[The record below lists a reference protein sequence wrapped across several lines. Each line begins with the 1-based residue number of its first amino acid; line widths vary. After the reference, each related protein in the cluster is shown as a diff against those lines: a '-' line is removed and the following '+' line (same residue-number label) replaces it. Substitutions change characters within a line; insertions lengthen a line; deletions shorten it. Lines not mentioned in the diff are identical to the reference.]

1 MRTLHRNRFG
11 AGSIHETHNLI
22 ALFKRIPAQIV
33 VALFYGMHYDI
44 HVSQVGIQNS
54 PEGRRMERIYAHAPK
69 YSNEVEHLY
78 SYVQVITACTASFA
92 HGANDVGNAVG
103 IWAGM
108 YAAWSKGTPSQAKED
123 VEMWQLGVVAAVIC
137 IGFITYG
144 YNIMK
149 GEFPTACP
157 VYGRDRD

>member
-1 MRTLHRNRFG
+1 
-11 AGSIHETHNLI
+11 
-22 ALFKRIPAQIV
+22 
-33 VALFYGMHYDI
+33 
-44 HVSQVGIQNS
+44 
-54 PEGRRMERIYAHAPK
+54 
-69 YSNEVEHLY
+69 
-78 SYVQVITACTASFA
+78 
-92 HGANDVGNAVG
+92 
-103 IWAGM
+103 M